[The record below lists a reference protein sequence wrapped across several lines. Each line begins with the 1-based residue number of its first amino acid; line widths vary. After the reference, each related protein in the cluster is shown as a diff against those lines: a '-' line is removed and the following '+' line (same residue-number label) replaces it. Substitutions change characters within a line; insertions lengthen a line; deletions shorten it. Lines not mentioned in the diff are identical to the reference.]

1 MQAQVPCQFC
11 IPRPPD
17 SRRCRNSVSLPTA
30 AARSDLQSTE
40 KEAHVLKV
48 IVLMPRRADMSRED
62 FRQYLRETTCP
73 WPPRCPG
80 CGGWW

>member
-1 MQAQVPCQFC
+1 MV
-11 IPRPPD
+11 
-17 SRRCRNSVSLPTA
+17 
-30 AARSDLQSTE
+30 
-40 KEAHVLKV
+40 KV